1 MPTKKFDAAG
11 NPINQSMMKP
21 GKRRVA
27 KANKATAERPGA
39 AALGTKMKARATQA
53 ASRPYSERRKIT
65 SVQEGMR
72 VYAPPQYRFP
82 DNKKG
87 R

>member
-1 MPTKKFDAAG
+1 MAVKKRDASG
-11 NPINQSMMKP
+11 NPINASMMKP

-27 KANKATAERPGA
+27 KAKKATAERSGA

-82 DNKKG
+82 EKKKG